1 MTDNLVQARPARR
14 RRAIHGMQAVATPG
28 LRQAFPPLTTR
39 VALACDAVAV
49 NRLAQSALQGRPGS
63 RSEPL
68 VRPDPKS
75 LSLDEISAGRVILSE
90 CGNLALG
97 MAAIRPLGGDDW
109 EISAQYVAGQ
119 RWRSAIA
126 FLLVAHCGDA
136 ARRHGGRALHVVG
149 TSRATG
155 FYLACDF
162 RPIGQVQTP
171 WGSANLLQRPLVAA

>member
-1 MTDNLVQARPARR
+1 MTSDFLETRPARR
-14 RRAIHGMQAVATPG
+14 RRTIDGLQAVATPV
-28 LRQAFPPLTTR
+28 AHTAAPPLTTR
-39 VALACDAVAV
+39 LALASDAVAV
-49 NRLAQSALQGRPGS
+49 KRLAQSALQGRPGS

-68 VRPDPKS
+68 VRPDPAGV
-75 LSLDEISAGRVILSE
+75 SLDAIGAGQVILCES
-90 CGNLALG
+90 GNLVLG

-119 RWRSAIA
+119 RWRSAVA
-126 FLLVAHCGDA
+126 YLLVAHCGDA
-136 ARRHGGRALHVVG
+136 ARRHGGRALHVVA

-171 WGSANLLQRPLVAA
+171 WGSANLLQKPLVAA